1 VGLGAFGNTGCVFAH
16 ADVAPV
22 VRAVFDTIPVPAY
35 GFEQFGRGIVACGYA
50 GYVVGVFFL
59 RFINFSRSQ
68 ILPFTVNEDEL
79 PAPDQARLFGAE
91 AFTLDTPA
99 LQPPVGLLPSG
110 VMFTGKKTPAVV

>member
-1 VGLGAFGNTGCVFAH
+1 MPLEQSERKIAQGGHNVGLGAFGNTGCVFAH

-68 ILPFTVNEDEL
+68 TLPFTVNEDEL
-79 PAPDQARLFGAE
+79 PAPRGISSAYLK
-91 AFTLDTPA
+91 
-99 LQPPVGLLPSG
+99 V
-110 VMFTGKKTPAVV
+110 